1 MEFASQDLI
10 NVQLYYLTH
19 MYQKQDIVS
28 VIDTHKGNIERDKPE
43 R

>member
-1 MEFASQDLI
+1 LEFASQDLI